1 MKHQPPKLAR
11 KIFNWYCGQA
21 KVDDLLGDIDELFY
35 LNLKNKS
42 AFVSK
47 WIYWKQTFSLLFSY
61 TVKRR
66 KNQAKVSG
74 FASSSF
80 SLAIL
85 NNYFK
90 IAARN
95 LYKHRYFSV
104 VNVLG
109 LAIGMSV
116 SLLVIVLYL
125 HLCTYDN
132 FHVNRSEIHRVITT
146 HHGSNREWLLAGAP
160 FSVADDLDHG
170 FTGVKKIVRIR
181 AGFNADAVAGNLDLP
196 MRGFYTDPAFFEI
209 FTFPM
214 IKGNPSTALS
224 KPNSVV
230 ITESTAL
237 RVFNS
242 TDVLDK
248 NFELRNVRGSQDSV
262 ATYTI
267 TGVLADPPSN
277 SHLAFE
283 ALVSLSSLPAE
294 HQTYTGDFKNV
305 SSYGN
310 QYVYVLLDDNAVLP
324 KLQARLDELSK
335 EPSKRAEA
343 KIKFHL
349 QALTEIVPG
358 VDLSTFGGSLGP
370 EWANEGFIIFGVICL
385 MILLPACFN
394 YTNISIARALK
405 RSKEIGL
412 RKTMGGLKNQIFFQ
426 FITET
431 ILITSISVLVG
442 LVLFYFVRQEFK
454 NMMIS
459 GSALDQSIMASA
471 NALDLSLIWPMALAF
486 MLFALFTGLVAGFFP
501 ALYFAGLN
509 PIQALRSQ
517 THKHSSQG
525 RIRKGLTV
533 FQFALSFCFIIALIV
548 FSRQYRYNL
557 NYDVGFQR
565 ENILDVKLQ
574 GVKPEQFRNQFS
586 QLASVQNMSMSS
598 HVLGVST
605 SVQSTVSVDSRD
617 SLDVHQIFA
626 DHNYINVL
634 KLELLTG
641 KNFPNE
647 VWQGEKYVIVNEEF
661 VRQFKLGTSYDAL
674 GKLFRIENKE
684 LQIIGVLKNFNYRS
698 LRKPIEAFMIRMD
711 PRQYRLANLSVSF
724 TDTFGALSQMENAWK
739 VIEPDKKFEAEFF
752 DEELRDSYAFY
763 KTFLKLVGY
772 LGILAISISLL
783 GLLGM
788 VVYTSETRTK
798 EVGIRK
804 VMGATTGSITLLLS
818 KDYLNLMMWAA
829 VFAIPITIWLADM
842 IFPRLQ
848 EYHVTL
854 NFWDVLISLV
864 ILLTMGLAT
873 IASQTFKT
881 ASTNPAETLRAE

>member
-1 MKHQPPKLAR
+1 MNNQPPKLAR
-11 KIFNWYCGQA
+11 RIFEWYCGQA
-21 KVDDLLGDIDELFY
+21 KVSDLLGDMDEMFY
-35 LNLKNKS
+35 LNLKTRS
-42 AFVSK
+42 AFISK

-61 TVKRR
+61 AVKRR
-66 KNQAKVSG
+66 KNQAQVSG
-74 FASSSF
+74 FASSSL

-104 VNVLG
+104 VNVFG

-132 FHVNRSEIHRVITT
+132 FHVNKSEIHRVITT
-146 HHGSNREWLLAGAP
+146 HHTSREWQLAGAP
-160 FSVADDLDHG
+160 FSIADDLQQG
-170 FTGVKKIVRIR
+170 FTGVKKVTRIR
-181 AGFNADAVAGNLDLP
+181 AGFQADAAAGSLDLP
-196 MRGFYTDPAFFEI
+196 LRGFYTDPAFFEV

-214 IKGNPSTALS
+214 TKGNPSTALR
-224 KPNSVV
+224 KPHSVV
-230 ITESTAL
+230 ITESTAI
-237 RVFNS
+237 RIFNS

-248 NFELRNVRGSQDSV
+248 TLELKNTQSTRDSV
-262 ATYTI
+262 TLYTI

-283 ALVSLSSLPAE
+283 ALVSLSSLPADQ
-294 HQTYTGDFKNV
+294 QTYTGDFK
-305 SSYGN
+305 SITSYGS
-310 QYVYVLLDDNAVLP
+310 QYVYVLVEDNSVLP
-324 KLQARLDELSK
+324 NLQARLDELAK
-335 EPSKRAEA
+335 ESGKRTEA

-349 QALTEIVPG
+349 QALTDIVPG
-358 VDLSTFGGSLGP
+358 IDLSTVGGSLGP

-431 ILITSISVLVG
+431 VLITSLAVMVG
-442 LVLFYFVRQEFK
+442 LVLFYFLREEFK
-454 NMMIS
+454 SMMVS
-459 GSALDQSIMASA
+459 GSALEPSLMASV
-471 NALDLSLIWPMALAF
+471 NALDLSLTWPMAIAF
-486 MLFALFTGLVAGFFP
+486 VLFALFTGLVAGFFP

-509 PIQALRSQ
+509 PIEALRSQ

-533 FQFALSFCFIIALIV
+533 FQFALSFCFIIGLIL

-565 ENILDVKLQ
+565 ENILDVKLK
-574 GVKPEQFRNQFS
+574 GVNPEQFRNQFS
-586 QLASVQNMSMSS
+586 QLASVQDISMTS

-605 SVQSTVSVDSRD
+605 SVQVTTAVDSQD
-617 SLDVHQIFA
+617 SLEVHQIFA
-626 DHNYINVL
+626 DHRYINVV

-647 VWQGEKYVIVNEEF
+647 VWQGEKYLIVNEAF
-661 VRQFKLGTSYDAL
+661 VKKFKLGTPYDAL
-674 GKLFRIENKE
+674 GKVFRIENKE
-684 LQIIGVLKNFNYRS
+684 LEIIGVLKNFNYRS
-698 LRKPIEAFMIRMD
+698 LLKPIEAFMIRMD
-711 PRQYRLANLSVSF
+711 PGKYQLANLSVNF
-724 TDTFGALSQMENAWK
+724 TDTFEAISQMENAWK

-752 DEELRDSYAFY
+752 DEKIRDSYAFY

-772 LGILAISISLL
+772 LGMLAISISLL

-818 KDYLNLMMWAA
+818 TDYVKLMMWAA

-842 IFPRLQ
+842 IFPQLQ

-854 NFWDVLISLV
+854 NFGDILLSLV

-881 ASTNPAETLRAE
+881 ASANPAETLRTE